1 MKTQDLTICLHASDA
16 EVANNQ
22 TKIFEY
28 DSKNFRNVNTR
39 KRHEA
44 HPEAYSSYSEML
56 NSAINDSK
64 TNVVVLVNDKVLPS
78 SGELT
83 RMISLLDLGFGY
95 VGLYSIGFCAVTK
108 DLIQK
113 IGWLDERFLGGGYED
128 DDFLLR
134 LRLNNIAIYDSHE
147 SNYNYMSK
155 PSKQSV
161 SVPLS
166 KSEPHFLEKWKLNQN
181 RIEKALKEEDYSRKY
196 RLDGLENR
204 EFLSWDCSILGY
216 CYGVGPRAGI
226 PVDKP
231 IENFHGFSRV
241 HRFNV
246 VPYGSKFVGNNRQI
260 IDLTKGTNE

>member
-1 MKTQDLTICLHASDA
+1 MKTSDLTVCLHASDT
-16 EVANNQ
+16 EIANNQ
-22 TKIFEY
+22 IEILNCDFQ
-28 DSKNFRNVNTR
+28 NFTNVYIR
-39 KRHEA
+39 ERHKV
-44 HPEAYSSYSEML
+44 HSDAYTSYSEML
-56 NSAINDSK
+56 NSAINDST
-64 TNVVVLVNDKVLPS
+64 TNVIVLVNDKVLPS
-78 SGELT
+78 PGELT

-95 VGLYSIGFCAVTK
+95 VGLYSIGFCAITK
-108 DLIQK
+108 DLIKK

-166 KSEPHFLEKWKLNQN
+166 RSEPHFLEKWKLSQN
-181 RIEKALKEEDYSRKY
+181 IIEKVLKEEDYSHKY
-196 RLDGLENR
+196 RLDGFENR
-204 EFLSWDCSILGY
+204 DFLSWNCSILGY
-216 CYGVGPRAGI
+216 CYGVGPRVGI
-226 PVDKP
+226 PSDGH
-231 IENFHGFSRV
+231 IENFHGISRV

-260 IDLTKGTNE
+260 NDLTKDNNE